1 MPLRLIIFIFS
12 LCVATGACQQ
22 MLAPDLVSD
31 IEKLPTPCWA
41 NSIGGEPPYYLKY
54 SLEGDG
60 VLLALETNP
69 WQGGFHPCL
78 LYYRFD
84 ARTVAVGDFTEA
96 ARRRKWS
103 PIAHATLGPAPS
115 GLVCSTGS
123 GEGVLLN
130 DSCTAPRGK
139 SFIPLWCS
147 PARARCFVLS
157 AEGERLKKRPSMWG
171 PGGST
176 RRAFGQHYL
185 QLISVEES
193 TFVGQALAIPV
204 QTADEPVKIDW
215 IDESHVVLSTEAHE
229 WFAVITVDDFI

>member
-1 MPLRLIIFIFS
+1 MPFRLIVIIFS
-12 LCVATGACQQ
+12 LCVATGACRR
-22 MLAPDLVSD
+22 MLAPALVSD

-84 ARTVAVGDFTEA
+84 AMTVTAGDFTEA
-96 ARRRKWS
+96 ARRRRWTL
-103 PIAHATLGPAPS
+103 IAHATAASNRS
-115 GLVCSTGS
+115 GLMCSTGD

-130 DSCTAPRGK
+130 DSCTAPRGQ
-139 SFIPLWCS
+139 SFVSLRCS
-147 PARARCFVLS
+147 PSRAKCFVLS

-185 QLISVEES
+185 QLVSAEES
-193 TFVGQALAIPV
+193 KFVGRALAIPV
-204 QTADEPVKIDW
+204 QTANEPVEIDW
-215 IDESHVVLSTEAHE
+215 IDESHIVLSTGDRE
-229 WFAVITVDDFI
+229 WFAVIDVDDFL